1 MRSEDPR
8 ESTKRYFRADK
19 RIIVMDGQW
28 FYSTREGE
36 RGPFPTQKKAES
48 EVKRFKEEMSDL
60 QNFQKNRETA
70 TKNSA
75 LQLQGVPVPTRD
87 RGKVIRSRR
96 ESVSQTKL
104 REVLI

>member
-1 MRSEDPR
+1 
-8 ESTKRYFRADK
+8 
-19 RIIVMDGQW
+19 
-28 FYSTREGE
+28 
-36 RGPFPTQKKAES
+36 
-48 EVKRFKEEMSDL
+48 MSDL

-87 RGKVIRSRR
+87 RGKIIRSRR